1 MFVFVRSGNHRDL
14 HVLPH
19 SFPTRLSS
27 DLHGRSLSACRHYD
41 QRQSAARRTR
51 TRTQTRGR
59 KMENDPI
66 KSTVKAFILEE
77 FLPGERP
84 EALTDDTP
92 LVTRSEEHRS
102 ELQTLMR
109 SSSAVFCVKKK
120 HIEDQNKN

>member
-1 MFVFVRSGNHRDL
+1 MSIRSSWRSGIAIRM
-14 HVLPH
+14 PGR
-19 SFPTRLSS
+19 TRLSRVAYTRPCR
-27 DLHGRSLSACRHYD
+27 HGRSLSACRHYD

-92 LVTRSEEHRS
+92 LVTERSEQHTS
-102 ELQTLMR
+102 ELQSLMR
-109 SSSAVFCVKKK
+109 SSYAV
-120 HIEDQNKN
+120 